1 LSGPEALHLASY
13 YRARHYD
20 PSGGRFVSEDPIGFV
35 LGTNFY
41 RYAVNSPTLL
51 TRLDWAGG
59 SPLDW
64 KDFWAF
70 R

>member
-1 LSGPEALHLASY
+1 MAGAISNAAILLPRQILRSE
-13 YRARHYD
+13 R
-20 PSGGRFVSEDPIGFV
+20 GRFVSEDPIGFV

-64 KDFWAF
+64 KDFGAF